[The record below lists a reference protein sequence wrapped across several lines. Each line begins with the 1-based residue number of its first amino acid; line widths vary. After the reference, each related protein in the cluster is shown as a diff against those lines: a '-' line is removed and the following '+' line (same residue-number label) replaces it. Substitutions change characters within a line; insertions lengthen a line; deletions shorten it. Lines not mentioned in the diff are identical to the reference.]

1 MSDINIIPNSTI
13 YFKSALL
20 LPSIVDFSNKKV
32 VIVTSNSVKDYALS
46 ILDKFL
52 NNNITAY
59 AYYLPDGENNKNLEN
74 ALNLTNFLSEKGISR
89 SDILINVGGGTVCDL
104 GAFVASVY
112 MRGIKYVNV
121 PTTLLCAC
129 DAAIGGKT
137 AIDLNGYKNFW
148 GTFYQPFAVI
158 IDCDFISTLS
168 DQLITYGLSEIVK
181 YAILDAE
188 FCSKLDKINNLNEIK
203 QNLQQILYHSLSIKA
218 EIVLED
224 ERDYNK
230 RKILNLGHTIAHAV
244 ESSSNYEINHA
255 EAVAFGLLIESKLAY
270 ELSIISNNRLNSI
283 INLINKFLS
292 TNITVQINDLIPFM
306 LKDKK
311 NLQGKIAFSLPTENS
326 AETVYLTTNQTTKL
340 LEKIL

>member
-52 NNNITAY
+52 SNNITAY

-89 SDILINVGGGTVCDL
+89 NDILINVGGGTVCDL

-311 NLQGKIAFSLPTENS
+311 NLQGKIAFSLPTESS